1 MIFKY
6 NEINMKK
13 IIWLSNVVFS
23 DEKIKR
29 TASWLQPMVD
39 LLNDKK
45 IYNIKN
51 ITISNVSQVQHNY
64 YNGIEQWIIPTS
76 FKNKYNQLASKETC
90 ELVENIINNEQPDLV
105 HIWGTENV
113 WASIHQKGYIKY
125 KTLLDIQGLLFAY
138 SDFYYGGLTFREI
151 IKSIHIK
158 ELIMPWRTLFF
169 KNLIFKKRGEI
180 ELNTLNSFIYI
191 SVQSKW
197 VENNLSLKFENKQY
211 FYKPVMLRSDF
222 FSHDIWQYKSIS
234 DNPVIFSSCS
244 AAVTYKGL
252 HVLIKAVAALKIKYP
267 NIQLRLAGLINVGNY
282 LLDGYSVFLNNLIDE
297 LGLKDNV
304 IFVGSLNSNE
314 MAAELQKCNV
324 CVVPSFIETYCVA
337 FAEAMLLGVPVVTAF
352 SGAMPEL
359 ANNNKEAIFYTP
371 IDHVA
376 CASAID
382 RLIIDKEMAEYISKN
397 ARSRR
402 LIESNQE
409 YILNLQL
416 DMYESILDY

>member
-1 MIFKY
+1 
-6 NEINMKK
+6 MKK

-39 LLNDKK
+39 LLNEKK
-45 IYNIKN
+45 IYTIKN
-51 ITISNVSQVQHNY
+51 ISTSHVDKIQHSFF
-64 YNGIEQWIIPTS
+64 NGIEQWVVPTS
-76 FKNKYNQLASKETC
+76 CKDKYGQLASKKTC
-90 ELVENIINNEQPDLV
+90 KIVEKIINDEQPDLV

-113 WASIHQKGYIKY
+113 WASIHQQGYIQF

-151 IKSIHIK
+151 IKSIHMK

-169 KNLIFKKRGEI
+169 KKMVFHKRGEL
-180 ELNTLNSFIYI
+180 EFVCLDTFNFI
-191 SVQSKW
+191 SVQSNW
-197 VENNLSLKFENKQY
+197 VKAHLSMNFKNKKF

-222 FSHDIWQYKSIS
+222 FTQDVWQYKEMTDS
-234 DNPVIFSSCS
+234 PVIFSSCS

-252 HVLIKAVAALKIKYP
+252 HVLIKAVAALKTKYP
-267 NIQLRLAGLINVGNY
+267 KIQLRLAGMINVGNY
-282 LLDGYSVFLNNLIDE
+282 LLDGYSVFLNKLIKE
-297 LGLKDNV
+297 LDLNDNV
-304 IFVGSLNSNE
+304 IFTGSLNSIE

-359 ANNNKEAIFYTP
+359 AINNEEAIFYTP
-371 IDHVA
+371 IDHIA

-382 RLIIDKEMAEYISKN
+382 KLIIDKNMAEYISKN
-397 ARSRR
+397 ARNRR
-402 LIESNQE
+402 LVESNQE
-409 YILNLQL
+409 YILSLQL
-416 DMYESILDY
+416 DMYESILNS